1 MCVFQIYTKYRFYKY
16 KKLVGQ
22 MKIAV
27 IGLGNMG
34 GAFVEGLLK
43 NQILI
48 KTMNYIYSINMKIS
62 ALTIAPQE

>member
-1 MCVFQIYTKYRFYKY
+1 
-16 KKLVGQ
+16 

-43 NQILI
+43 NQID
-48 KTMNYIYSINMKIS
+48 KNYELY
-62 ALTIAPQE
+62 LFDQHQENARL